1 MSTEVKIPT
10 PEDKSRYDTAKK
22 ELLQALAKKRLVD
35 KQLVRL
41 RRDSPRACAANPR
54 DRRNSK
60 SRYST
65 WRAPISQTQR
75 RTVAATLYKDLM
87 GT

>member
-1 MSTEVKIPT
+1 MSTEATIPT

-41 RRDSPRACAANPR
+41 RRDQ
-54 DRRNSK
+54 
-60 SRYST
+60 
-65 WRAPISQTQR
+65 SQR
-75 RTVAATLYKDLM
+75 VRC
-87 GT
+87 